1 MMAATHNIPM
11 CQVAMHA
18 TSLGRRPGGK
28 NIEHRH
34 HGRGLVPAAVGVR
47 GGSRFSSTR
56 SIRPKATASDADMK
70 VSRSTA
76 ASAGSRGAG
85 RGRGPGGSALR
96 VSRRSPLLDATVPIV
111 LSGCLVCLAYSS
123 LSRSRQRS
131 ISRAWMAMS
140 LADPCSV
147 RQPRRSPPHSV
158 SGRCTLKIKKKK
170 KSTYLRP
177 ARRLVDHDP
186 RVRQGRAEPSGAAR
200 EQQRTHRRR
209 LAHTKRMYRG
219 RQVLCPA
226 RPCARAPQNEPC
238 VTRAHTRRPGGGG
251 GGGGGGPAWCRRW
264 PCRR

>member
-1 MMAATHNIPM
+1 
-11 CQVAMHA
+11 MHA

-158 SGRCTLKIKKKK
+158 SGRCTLKIKKKRNQRTCAPPDGWWIMIRAFGK
-170 KSTYLRP
+170 AVRNP
-177 ARRLVDHDP
+177 AAPPASSSEPIDDAWPTQNVCTGDDKYCVP
-186 RVRQGRAEPSGAAR
+186 PDRVRALP
-200 EQQRTHRRR
+200 RTN
-209 LAHTKRMYRG
+209 
-219 RQVLCPA
+219 PA
-226 RPCARAPQNEPC
+226 SHER
-238 VTRAHTRRPGGGG
+238 TRAGQAGG